1 MDQRLRAAGKR
12 TTGTALLAADVHRLL
27 RTKIISLEVKP
38 GARLVEDDIS
48 REIGVG
54 RTPVREA
61 LLRLEGE
68 GLVSRQRRG
77 WIIEAADPA
86 NARFI
91 FEARISVEA
100 YATRVAAERVTP
112 EGLRRLRELVAGM
125 DDLDAISRAEL
136 NRLDRIFHETIVAMT
151 GNPLFLEMHERTQF
165 HYWNLRLPVLFN
177 REQTLRANEQH
188 KEILA
193 ALEAGDGER
202 AERQAREHIETTYAI
217 VSQALEGF

>member
-12 TTGTALLAADVHRLL
+12 TGTALLAADVHRLL
-27 RTKIISLEVKP
+27 RTKIITLEVKP
-38 GARLVEDDIS
+38 GSRLVEDDIS

-77 WIIEAADPA
+77 WIIEATDPA

-100 YATRVAAERVTP
+100 YATRVAAERP
-112 EGLRRLRELVAGM
+112 NAKAIKRLRELVAGM
-125 DDLDAISRAEL
+125 GDLDNISRAEL
-136 NRLDRIFHETIVAMT
+136 NRLDRTFHETIVAMT
-151 GNPLFLEMHERTQF
+151 GNQLFVEMHERTQF
-165 HYWNLRLPVLFN
+165 HYWNLRLPVFFN
-177 REQTLRANEQH
+177 KEQTLRANAQH

-202 AERQAREHIETTYAI
+202 AEMQAREHIETTYAI
-217 VSQALEGF
+217 VSQALDGF